1 MKQGARTRFAAALLA
16 LAGAFPAFA
25 ADQATL
31 LPPQCAGKNGAL
43 LDQCVRDLA
52 VPTAIEQ
59 IEQEQA
65 KPNPAAILNC
75 NLVNPADQGFCI
87 AHNEIAIE
95 CRQSKYPDFDAC
107 ARRLITRPQP
117 PRAAECSRVAVN
129 QRELCAARNKVFAD
143 CLQNPWLYFLCLGD
157 KLYAKK

>member
-1 MKQGARTRFAAALLA
+1 MTRLTPLVAVLMA
-16 LAGAFPAFA
+16 LATAIAASA
-25 ADQATL
+25 ADQSTL
-31 LPPQCAGKNGAL
+31 LPPQCAGKTGAA
-43 LDQCVRDLA
+43 LDQCVRDIT

-107 ARRLITRPQP
+107 ARRLITRPQQ
-117 PRAAECSRVAVN
+117 PRAAECSRVAVS
-129 QRELCAARNKVFAD
+129 QREQCATRNKVFD
-143 CLQNPWLYFLCLGD
+143 ECLKDPWGYFLCLGD
-157 KLYAKK
+157 KLYRK